1 MWMAVLKKELYGY
14 KAGSMFAVNKIESGM
29 ITACCLDMNY
39 TPPIFKL
46 GHGNLVLSVENARAN
61 FTKPT
66 KDLTDLMEESIMVC
80 ESVYC

>member
-1 MWMAVLKKELYGY
+1 MWMAVLKKEMYGY
-14 KAGSMFAVNKIESGM
+14 KAGSMFAVNRIENGT
-29 ITACCLDMNY
+29 ITARYLDVTH
-39 TPPIFKL
+39 TPPIFKHD
-46 GHGNLVLSVENARAN
+46 HGNLVLSVDSARDN